1 MAVRPPQT
9 LFIYFDAKRWCV
21 AGRLDA
27 PQLEREEFRSY
38 GAAHDWAELYL
49 TERFGGQI
57 HCHGKDGHH
66 AITLKV
72 AVPTPALGPEPAL
85 EAGAQGRFRGRPS
98 SLAERRA

>member
-9 LFIYFDAKRWCV
+9 LFLYFDKRWCV
-21 AGRLDA
+21 AGTLEA

-38 GAAHDWAELYL
+38 GAARDWAESYL
-49 TERFGGQI
+49 EERNGGQI

-72 AVPTPALGPEPAL
+72 GLKVGPNVAALSSPEPAQ
-85 EAGAQGRFRGRPS
+85 AGFRGRPS
-98 SLAERRA
+98 SLAERRT

>member
-9 LFIYFDAKRWCV
+9 LFLYFDKRWCV
-21 AGRLDA
+21 AGSLEAA
-27 PQLEREEFRSY
+27 PLEREEFRSY
-38 GAAHDWAELYL
+38 GAAHDWAEHYL
-49 TERFGGQI
+49 AERNGGQI

-72 AVPTPALGPEPAL
+72 NVPSSAGASEPAVQI
-85 EAGAQGRFRGRPS
+85 GFRERPS